1 MFRLVRR
8 SNERHNIQSLLSSL
22 THGLG
27 GDIFPDLLQYLKDN
41 RKSIIYCATIEL
53 CWRVYIYL
61 LRLLPP
67 GPQRLRRVRLYHAMC
82 WEDENE
88 QTVRMIR
95 DEPDCPVVVATVA
108 FGQGFNIRVLL
119 DSLMLGVP
127 KTVAQTLQQAGRVVR
142 DQVSNGR
149 AVVFVQ
155 STAYKSAAKY
165 LALDP
170 ARRAKAKQNSK
181 SLTTMNNEK
190 ALMLTVKDCLIA
202 FFNKMFGNGGETA
215 LLDCIEGKR
224 RLPCSNCLPHFIGPL
239 FFPPSPLPIDA
250 PPLASFPSP
259 DIQPSAS
266 APVAS
271 GIPKTPRKLMKAMRV
286 AADTELR
293 FFKER
298 VHKAER
304 DRVSHGY
311 TPASSYFPNLAITS
325 ILDHFLTISTVDG
338 LTTIIP
344 KWKHH
349 RRHGTALLELIQ
361 RLQATF
367 AAEFEAAR
375 LQKNATNRAKARA
388 KRCADLG

>member
-1 MFRLVRR
+1 
-8 SNERHNIQSLLSSL
+8 
-22 THGLG
+22 
-27 GDIFPDLLQYLKDN
+27 
-41 RKSIIYCATIEL
+41 
-53 CWRVYIYL
+53 
-61 LRLLPP
+61 
-67 GPQRLRRVRLYHAMC
+67 
-82 WEDENE
+82 
-88 QTVRMIR
+88 
-95 DEPDCPVVVATVA
+95 
-108 FGQGFNIRVLL
+108 
-119 DSLMLGVP
+119 
-127 KTVAQTLQQAGRVVR
+127 
-142 DQVSNGR
+142 
-149 AVVFVQ
+149 
-155 STAYKSAAKY
+155 
-165 LALDP
+165 
-170 ARRAKAKQNSK
+170 
-181 SLTTMNNEK
+181 MNNEK

-202 FFNKMFGNGGETA
+202 FFNKMFGNSGETA

-271 GIPKTPRKLMKAMRV
+271 GIPKKPRKLTKAMRV
-286 AADTELR
+286 AADTELCL
-293 FFKER
+293 FKER

-311 TPASSYFPNLAITS
+311 TPASSYLPNLAITS
-325 ILDHFLTISTVDG
+325 ILDNFLTISTVNG

-349 RRHGTALLELIQ
+349 HRHGTALFELIQ

-375 LQKNATNRAKARA
+375 LQKMRPIAPRQGPSAAQISRMKKCPRKRKMKCSRTMQRLPWQMNPPHSPSPRLASARRL
-388 KRCADLG
+388 KIRQTRSRSPNGLGHHC